1 MLIQSYQI
9 HNVLKVYRRQLSQA
23 KPNQVGNS
31 GSPQTRSDMVQISV
45 EGKSQSIMEKV
56 ADNVLKKIT
65 NVEPGSDFSQEMA
78 EQLGSD
84 EAYASVVGKDNRF
97 VFNTIEGDNQ
107 KETRSIAVDDS
118 QVLMNRL
125 NELAKAAVDRKGH
138 ESSWIARR
146 NFVNSVEGTES

>member
-9 HNVLKVYRRQLSQA
+9 HNVLNVYRRQLSQA
-23 KPNQVGNS
+23 KPNPIGNS
-31 GSPQTRSDMVQISV
+31 NSQNTGSDTVQISV
-45 EGKSQSIMEKV
+45 EGKSQSIMEQV

-65 NVEPGSDFSQEMA
+65 NVEPGFDFGQEMT
-78 EQLGSD
+78 ERVRSD
-84 EAYASVVGKDNRF
+84 ADYASTVEKENRF

-125 NELAKAAVDRKGH
+125 NELAKAAVDRKGN
-138 ESSWIARR
+138 ES
-146 NFVNSVEGTES
+146 

>member
-9 HNVLKVYRRQLSQA
+9 HNVLNVYRRQLSQA
-23 KPNQVGNS
+23 KPNPMGNS
-31 GSPQTRSDMVQISV
+31 GSQNTGSDTVQISV
-45 EGKSQSIMEKV
+45 EGKSQSIMEQV

-65 NVEPGSDFSQEMA
+65 NVEPGFDFGQEMT
-78 EQLGSD
+78 ERVRS
-84 EAYASVVGKDNRF
+84 EADYAAAVEKENRF

-125 NELAKAAVDRKGH
+125 NELAKAAVDRKGN
-138 ESSWIARR
+138 ES
-146 NFVNSVEGTES
+146 